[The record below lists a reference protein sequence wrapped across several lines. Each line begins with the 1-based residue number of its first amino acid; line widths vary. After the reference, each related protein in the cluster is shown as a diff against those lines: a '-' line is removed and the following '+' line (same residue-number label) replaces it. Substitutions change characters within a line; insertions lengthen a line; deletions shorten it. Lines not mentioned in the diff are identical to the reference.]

1 MKNTIRIPIK
11 KTCERIDLAQNFRSR
26 KEILDGVNFIF
37 SQIMT
42 KKASE
47 LDYGEAE
54 ALRCGFSYPQNDK
67 SLCSPIEVALFAKE
81 IHPTPKEDDE
91 EGDLQGFEKEAVY
104 IVNRLQKLIQ
114 NNYPHEGLST
124 IKMARYRH
132 FIAFSAK

>member
-1 MKNTIRIPIK
+1 
-11 KTCERIDLAQNFRSR
+11 
-26 KEILDGVNFIF
+26 
-37 SQIMT
+37 MT

-114 NNYPHEGLST
+114 NNYLVFDKHTKDYRPLKWRDIVILLRSIQNKAKILVEK
-124 IKMARYRH
+124 IARC
-132 FIAFSAK
+132 